1 MKKELEIWSSA
12 TFNQIV
18 PPFWKSEP
26 VNEEISIYMYVLNG
40 VQIFYVYTNILKVAK
55 LHTVVLAQHKMA
67 ILKADF

>member
-26 VNEEISIYMYVLNG
+26 VNEEISIYMNVLTG
-40 VQIFYVYTNILKVAK
+40 VQIF
-55 LHTVVLAQHKMA
+55 
-67 ILKADF
+67 

>member
-26 VNEEISIYMYVLNG
+26 VNEEYLHVCLNWC
-40 VQIFYVYTNILKVAK
+40 TNILS
-55 LHTVVLAQHKMA
+55 LHKYTKSGKITHSSVSTTQNGD
-67 ILKADF
+67 LKG

>member
-26 VNEEISIYMYVLNG
+26 VNEEISIYMCVLTG
-40 VQIFYVYTNILKVAK
+40 VQIF
-55 LHTVVLAQHKMA
+55 
-67 ILKADF
+67 

>member
-26 VNEEISIYMYVLNG
+26 VNEEISIYMC
-40 VQIFYVYTNILKVAK
+40 TNILS
-55 LHTVVLAQHKMA
+55 LHKYTKSGKITHSSVSTTQNGD
-67 ILKADF
+67 LKG